1 MSGGSLNITIKNN
14 APSVENTNEVP
25 VLDSAWKSGNA
36 LPLTTG
42 NSYFRISKS
51 YASLNLKPD

>member
-1 MSGGSLNITIKNN
+1 MSDGSLNITTKNN
-14 APSVENTNEVP
+14 TPSDENTNEAP

-51 YASLNLKPD
+51 YT